1 MIAEV
6 TVIPP
11 RFPSLYAA
19 AAPSLPGG
27 RRRDSGGRWRSVKL
41 AQRLG
46 AETSRSPAEVRA
58 VRRRRQVS
66 FATPAHRLKCR
77 RRNRK
82 RATEMAANLPA
93 LSGGQLVVGCLKAHQ
108 VEMAFSVAG
117 ESYLEVLDALYD
129 APEIRLITCRQ
140 EGGAAFMAEAY
151 AKATGKPG
159 VLLVTRGPGAC
170 NASIGIHTAFQDS
183 TPMVVLIGQVAR
195 HQLDREA
202 FQEVDFRKMFA
213 PLAKWVAQIDLAER
227 VPELVNQAFQVATSG
242 RPGPVVLALPE
253 DMLRDHSAAAVVGPY
268 RAVRAHPGAA
278 DLAELRRLLVAAERP
293 IMLVGGGGWDDRACY
308 DITKFAEAN
317 QLPVCCSFRR
327 QDIVDNRSPSF
338 VGDLGTG
345 ASAALVARIKESD
358 LVLAVGARIGEITSQ
373 SYSLLG
379 IPEPGKVLVHV
390 HAGAEELGRVFR
402 PSLPIQSGMPEFAVA
417 AAALSPV
424 PTPRWS
430 DWRAAVRSE
439 YEAGLVPTAAGAAL
453 DLGKVMTWLRDRLP
467 DDAIVTSDAGNFSGW
482 PNRFLQYRRPGRQL
496 GPTSGAMG
504 YGVPAAVAAK
514 LVHPDR
520 LVVGFCGDGG
530 FMMTGQELA
539 TAMLEGTGPIILVF
553 NNAMYGTIR
562 MHQERRFPGRV
573 VGTALKNPDF
583 IGIARAYGIF
593 GASVSRTEE
602 FAPAFEEAAAGKG
615 PAIIELKMDPEL
627 ITTRTTLSEIRREA
641 EARQVQGMEV

>member
-1 MIAEV
+1 
-6 TVIPP
+6 
-11 RFPSLYAA
+11 
-19 AAPSLPGG
+19 
-27 RRRDSGGRWRSVKL
+27 
-41 AQRLG
+41 
-46 AETSRSPAEVRA
+46 
-58 VRRRRQVS
+58 
-66 FATPAHRLKCR
+66 
-77 RRNRK
+77 
-82 RATEMAANLPA
+82 
-93 LSGGQLVVGCLKAHQ
+93 
-108 VEMAFSVAG
+108 MAFGVAG
-117 ESYLEVLDALYD
+117 ESYLEVLDALFD
-129 APEIRLITCRQ
+129 TPEIRLVTCRQ

-151 AKATGKPG
+151 GKLTGSPG

-183 TPMVVLIGQVAR
+183 TPMVVLVGQVAR

-253 DMLRDHSAAAVVGPY
+253 DMLRDRRMAAVAGPY
-268 RAVRAHPGAA
+268 HPVRAHPGAG
-278 DLAELRRLLVAAERP
+278 DLAELRRLLATAERP
-293 IMLVGGGGWDDRACY
+293 MMLVGGSGWSDVACH
-308 DITKFAEAN
+308 DITSFARAN
-317 QLPVCCSFRR
+317 DLPVCCSFRR
-327 QDIVDNRSPSF
+327 QDIVDNRLACF

-345 ASAALVARIKESD
+345 ASPALIARVKEAD
-358 LVLAVGARIGEITSQ
+358 LLLAIGARIGEITSQ

-379 IPEPGKVLVHV
+379 IPEPGKKLIHV
-390 HAGAEELGRVFR
+390 HAAAEELGRVFR
-402 PSLPIQSGMPEFAVA
+402 PSLAIQSGMPEFAAA
-417 AAALSPV
+417 AAALAPV
-424 PTPRWS
+424 AAGRWS
-430 DWRAAVRSE
+430 RWREAVRAE
-439 YEAGLVPTAAGAAL
+439 YEAGLVPSPCGGPLDPGAIM
-453 DLGKVMTWLRDRLP
+453 GWLRDRLP

-583 IGIARAYGIF
+583 LALARAYGTY
-593 GASVSRTEE
+593 GASIARTEE
-602 FAPAFEEAAAGKG
+602 FAPAFEEAASRDR
-615 PAIIELKMDPEL
+615 PAIIELRMDPEL
-627 ITTRTTLSEIRREA
+627 ITTRATLTEIRQQA
-641 EARQVQGMEV
+641 EARQAE